1 VVPRFQTEWT
11 FAWFQQ
17 KYRRLVGRWERIA
30 ACFEAFLTIA
40 TIHMWIQRLIVGEIQ
55 GGSDRR
61 KPRCEPGSDDESYGQ
76 PHGRGQS
83 RAGGNYE
90 DANMPFS

>member
-1 VVPRFQTEWT
+1 MTRRIEVHDRGQPIKKVVPRFQTERT

-40 TIHMWIQRLIVGEIQ
+40 TIHMWIQR
-55 GGSDRR
+55 
-61 KPRCEPGSDDESYGQ
+61 
-76 PHGRGQS
+76 
-83 RAGGNYE
+83 
-90 DANMPFS
+90 